1 MTTIKRYELKN
12 VKIEGH
18 RGTWYNVTD
27 GLTFNINGVDTEIFL
42 FEHEKYGF
50 EAPHV
55 IATADGKLFMENV
68 WNGWADWKEFCLDEQ
83 DDTSKLVINEVI
95 SI

>member
-1 MTTIKRYELKN
+1 MIERFQLKK

-18 RGTWYNVTD
+18 VGTWYNVSL
-27 GLTFNINGVDTEIFL
+27 GRTFNINGIDTEIFL
-42 FEHEKYGF
+42 FEHEEYGD
-50 EAPHV
+50 EAAWV

-68 WNGWADWKEFCLDEQ
+68 HNGWADWKEYALDEQ
-83 DDTSKLVINEVI
+83 GTSKLVINEVI